1 MKTVTYKNRYNDK
14 IIFTQINSHTIEMIG
29 GEYIRHGYSNDYD
42 KAYEAFHNDFPKT
55 EMLSKE
61 DFIQELFKY
70 NSDTG
75 EYKNPEWSKY
85 RILVTSTEEIDM
97 IDPSGGPYLTI
108 GTDMSKF
115 GLEGK
120 IKAFT
125 VVNNKYFINI
135 E

>member
-14 IIFTQINSHTIEMIG
+14 IIFTQINSCTIEMIG
-29 GEYIRHGYSNDYD
+29 GEYIRHSYSNDYD

-61 DFIQELFKY
+61 QFIDELFKY
-70 NSDTG
+70 DNKINN
-75 EYKNPEWSKY
+75 YKNPEWDKY
-85 RILVTSTEEIDM
+85 RHLVKSTDQIDM

-120 IKAFT
+120 IKGFT

-135 E
+135 

>member
-1 MKTVTYKNRYNDK
+1 MKTVIYKNRYGDK
-14 IIFTQINSHTIEMIG
+14 IVFTQINSNTIEMIG
-29 GEYIRHGYSNDYD
+29 GEYIRHSYSNDYD

-61 DFIQELFKY
+61 QFIDELFKY
-70 NSDTG
+70 DNKINN
-75 EYKNPEWSKY
+75 YKNPEWDKY
-85 RILVTSTEEIDM
+85 RHLVKSTDQIDM

-120 IKAFT
+120 IKGFK

-135 E
+135 